1 MAENLRMPEM
11 NKIFLIG
18 RVTKDL
24 ELRYT
29 PSNQAVVTFTIAS
42 SRNYKDG
49 QTGEW
54 KEIASFVPVVA
65 WGKQAEMVADRLK
78 KGSAVYVEGRLQ
90 SRNWENKQGE
100 KRSTL
105 EVIAD
110 RFQFLTK
117 LEKTGNI
124 VSNNNL
130 SDKEYKNSNW
140 DVEDS
145 VEKIDE
151 EEIPF

>member
-11 NKIFLIG
+11 NKIILIG
-18 RVTKDL
+18 RVTRDL

-29 PSNQAVVTFTIAS
+29 PANQAVVTFNVAS
-42 SRNYKDG
+42 SRNYKDA
-49 QTGEW
+49 QSGEW
-54 KEIASFVPVVA
+54 KEIVSFIPVVA

-90 SRNWENKQGE
+90 SRSWESKQGE
-100 KRSTL
+100 KRTTL

-110 RFQFLTK
+110 KFQFLTK
-117 LEKTGNI
+117 NEKSDE
-124 VSNNNL
+124 VSPVIN
-130 SDKEYKNSNW
+130 SAKKETTEDSAW
-140 DVEDS
+140 DVE
-145 VEKIDE
+145 ENINE